1 MYRILF
7 PFVLLVA
14 ALPARCQDG
23 RPAGFIRD
31 FATKW
36 EARATKTQAAQPKWS
51 VPMFSPFPMLAQVFR
66 SDFTRQPTA
75 TGGATWNYGS
85 GKGFN
90 LIPFAN
96 TQVDIFVPGYIVHGD
111 EAQDGFGDMTL
122 LGKYR
127 FLSGNEQHGNY
138 IVTGALAWNIPT
150 GSYKNG
156 TPSSVLTPTLLA
168 GKGFGRL
175 ALMSSLGGGLP
186 TSQVSTTGRT
196 IHWNTVAQV
205 HVGRYFAPQVEL
217 NSTSY
222 LGGTRDGKTQMFLS
236 PGIIVGKLPIRSIE
250 KSRLGITVG
259 AGFQTAITS
268 FHTSNHTFQTSI
280 RFVF

>member
-1 MYRILF
+1 MLRILF
-7 PFVLLVA
+7 SFLLLVA

-23 RPAGFIRD
+23 FLRD
-31 FATKW
+31 FSTKW
-36 EARATKTQAAQPKWS
+36 EQRATRTQAVQPRWS

-66 SDFTRQPTA
+66 TDFTRQPTE
-75 TGGATWNYGS
+75 GGGGGTWNYGS

-111 EAQDGFGDMTL
+111 DAQDGFGDMTL

-127 FLSGNEQHGNY
+127 FFAGNEQHGNY
-138 IVTGALAWNIPT
+138 IVSGALAWNIPT

-156 TPSSVLTPTLLA
+156 AASSSLTPTLLT
-168 GKGFGRL
+168 GKGFGRFT
-175 ALMSSLGGGLP
+175 LMSSLGGSLP
-186 TSQVSTTGRT
+186 TSHVATTGRT
-196 IHWNTVAQV
+196 IHWNSVAQYR
-205 HVGRYFAPQVEL
+205 VGRYFFPEVEL
-217 NSTSY
+217 NSNTY
-222 LGGTRDGKTQMFLS
+222 LGGPRDGKTQIYLS
-236 PGIIVGKLPIRSIE
+236 PGIIVGRLPIRSVE
-250 KSRLGITVG
+250 KSRLGITLG

-268 FHTSNHTFQTSI
+268 YHASNHIFQSSV